1 MIILT
6 KKRYCFRDGNEKV
19 ETAGNSLVETVP
31 DWVAK
36 TPLFKLAAEEGN
48 ILEISSKGRKVT
60 SKTKKE
66 EPENVTE

>member
-19 ETAGNSLVETVP
+19 ETAGNSVVETVP
-31 DWVAK
+31 DWVAN
-36 TPLFKLAAEEGN
+36 TPLFQLAAEEGN

-66 EPENVTE
+66 EPEKVTE